1 MSQCTPNSANSGIGL
16 ITSCVFVCLGANV
29 HISVHNQAKAD
40 DTITEIL
47 QYVNNHAPDMASE
60 AKEGIFAHYVEMS
73 DFASVRAFCQEFK
86 QPIDILVNNAGLQ
99 SKEKQTTKDGYELT
113 WQVNYLCS
121 TFLTTRLLLP
131 RLQQAG
137 SEKQR
142 RSKVINISSGMHR
155 MVKNLELGDINFDKR
170 PYGFVEGKT

>member
-1 MSQCTPNSANSGIGL
+1 
-16 ITSCVFVCLGANV
+16 LGANV
-29 HISVHNQAKAD
+29 HISVRNQAKAD

-60 AKEGIFAHYVEMS
+60 AKERIFAHYVEMS